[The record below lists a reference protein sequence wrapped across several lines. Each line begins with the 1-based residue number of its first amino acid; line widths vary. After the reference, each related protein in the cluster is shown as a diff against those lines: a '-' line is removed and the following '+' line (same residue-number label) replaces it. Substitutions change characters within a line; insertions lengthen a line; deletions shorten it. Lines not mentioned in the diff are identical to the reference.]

1 MDEDQPRGTGRIAML
16 YDWFKHLTTLSI
28 LALGGVL
35 SLSQSGNTD
44 LKTATLVIVVVFIGG
59 AGIAAF
65 TAAEKIMGAVANGDL
80 LPPSVGWLQK
90 GAPALL
96 GMGVGAFLYVFL
108 QSLN

>member
-1 MDEDQPRGTGRIAML
+1 MDDDQLRGTGRVAML

-44 LKTATLVIVVVFIGG
+44 LKPATLVIVVLFIGS

-65 TAAEKIMGAVANGDL
+65 TAAEKIMNAVANDVP
-80 LPPSVGWLQK
+80 LPASVGWLQK
-90 GAPALL
+90 ATPALL

-108 QSLN
+108 QALN

>member
-1 MDEDQPRGTGRIAML
+1 MDEDKLHGTGRVAML

-44 LKTATLVIVVVFIGG
+44 LKPATLVIVVLFIGT
-59 AGIAAF
+59 AGISAF
-65 TAAEKIMGAVANGDL
+65 TAAEKIMNAVADDAP
-80 LPPSVGWLQK
+80 LPASVGWLQK
-90 GAPALL
+90 VTPALL

-108 QSLN
+108 QALN

>member
-1 MDEDQPRGTGRIAML
+1 MDEEKPHGTGRVAML

-35 SLSQSGNTD
+35 SLSQSRDAD
-44 LKTATLVIVVVFIGG
+44 LKTTTLVIVVIFIGS

-65 TAAEKIMGAVANGDL
+65 TAAEKIMGAVANDEP
-80 LPPSVGWLQK
+80 LPASVGWLQK
-90 GAPALL
+90 AAPALL

-108 QSLN
+108 QALN

>member
-1 MDEDQPRGTGRIAML
+1 MDEDQPRGTGRVAML

-35 SLSQSGNTD
+35 SLSQSGDTD
-44 LKTATLVIVVVFIGG
+44 LKTSTLVIVVIFIAG

-65 TAAEKIMGAVANGDL
+65 TAAEQLMRAVANDEP
-80 LPPSVGWLQK
+80 LPASVGWMQK
-90 GAPALL
+90 AAPALL

-108 QSLN
+108 EALN

>member
-1 MDEDQPRGTGRIAML
+1 MDEDQLRGTGTVAML

-35 SLSQSGNTD
+35 SLAQSGDAD
-44 LKTATLVIVVVFIGG
+44 LKKATLVAVVLLIGS

-65 TAAEKIMGAVANGDL
+65 TAAEKIMGAVAGGQS
-80 LPPSVGWLQK
+80 LPASVGWLQK
-90 GAPALL
+90 VAPALL

-108 QSLN
+108 QALN

>member
-1 MDEDQPRGTGRIAML
+1 MDEDQPHGTGRVAML

-35 SLSQSGNTD
+35 SLSQSEGAN
-44 LKTATLVIVVVFIGG
+44 LKTSTLIIVVVLIGA
-59 AGIAAF
+59 AGVAAF
-65 TAAEKIMGAVANGDL
+65 TAAEKIMGAVANDE
-80 LPPSVGWLQK
+80 PMPSSVGWLQK

-108 QSLN
+108 QALS

>member
-1 MDEDQPRGTGRIAML
+1 MDEDKPHSTGRVAML

-35 SLSQSGNTD
+35 SLSQSRDADLNT
-44 LKTATLVIVVVFIGG
+44 TTLAIVVIFIGS

-65 TAAEKIMGAVANGDL
+65 TAAEKIMGAVANDEP
-80 LPPSVGWLQK
+80 LPASVGWLQK
-90 GAPALL
+90 AAPALL

-108 QSLN
+108 QALN

>member
-1 MDEDQPRGTGRIAML
+1 MDEDPLRGTGRVAML

-35 SLSQSGNTD
+35 SLSQSGDAD
-44 LKTATLVIVVVFIGG
+44 LKTATLVIVVIFIAG

-65 TAAEKIMGAVANGDL
+65 TAAEKLMHAVAKDEP
-80 LPPSVGWLQK
+80 LPASVGWLQR

-108 QSLN
+108 QALN

>member
-1 MDEDQPRGTGRIAML
+1 MDEDQPRGTDRVAML

-28 LALGGVL
+28 LALGGAL
-35 SLSQSGNTD
+35 SLSQSGDTD
-44 LKTATLVIVVVFIGG
+44 LKTSTLVIVVVFIAS

-65 TAAEKIMGAVANGDL
+65 TAAEKLMRAVANDEP

-90 GAPALL
+90 AAPALL

-108 QSLN
+108 KSLN

>member
-1 MDEDQPRGTGRIAML
+1 ML

-35 SLSQSGNTD
+35 SLSQSGDTD
-44 LKTATLVIVVVFIGG
+44 LKASTLVTVVIFIGC

-65 TAAEKIMGAVANGDL
+65 TAAEQLIRAVANDD
-80 LPPSVGWLQK
+80 PIPASVSWLQK
-90 GAPALL
+90 AAPGLL

-108 QSLN
+108 AALN